1 MSEEL
6 NKDDINLTKKLE
18 RVSNPDLKKLAEEAK
33 KIREEIGDNPEIK
46 NIEYDIVNVQ
56 SYPHRFVFKDGI
68 RLLFGLTCCSISSFT
83 MVSNHVFDLNS
94 AILFL
99 IGTYHSQEASMNLLG
114 IGNNEKQFKE
124 ALNEIKNKIEKLKIM
139 EENKNLKQQLKD
151 AGLIEMEQTENLEGE
166 EHAKRR

>member
-1 MSEEL
+1 M
-6 NKDDINLTKKLE
+6 
-18 RVSNPDLKKLAEEAK
+18 
-33 KIREEIGDNPEIK
+33 
-46 NIEYDIVNVQ
+46 
-56 SYPHRFVFKDGI
+56 FKDGI

-99 IGTYHSQEASMNLLG
+99 IGAYHSQEASMNLLG
-114 IGNNEKQFKE
+114 IGNNEELFE
-124 ALNEIKNKIEKLKIM
+124 ETLNQIKNKIEKLKLM

-166 EHAKRR
+166 QHVKRR